1 MTALLE
7 LHQACLGQRLQPI
20 SLTLRADQHVVLLG
34 ASGAGKTTLLKLCNG
49 ALNPDAGSVH
59 WCGQPHQQLSRRQR
73 RRIGTLWQD
82 LRLVEELSVI
92 QNINCGALGR
102 HGLLWALR
110 NLLGSLEQNTCLAL
124 MHQVNLDPELLE
136 QPIRELSG
144 GQRQRVAL
152 ARLLHQQ
159 AELVLADEPLS
170 ALDPTLA
177 ADVLNTLLL
186 SPGCLISLHR
196 PDLIHRFDRVLGLRN
211 GTLVIDA
218 TPDTIHRDQLEWLYA
233 ST

>member
-1 MTALLE
+1 LTAVLE

>member
-1 MTALLE
+1 MTAVLE

-59 WCGQPHQQLSRRQR
+59 WCGQPHQHLSRRQR

>member
-1 MTALLE
+1 MTAVLE

-59 WCGQPHQQLSRRQR
+59 WCGQPHQQISRRQR